1 MRNQLV
7 EVKDF
12 PGFTVGDAIKI
23 ATHRLTEQGYR
34 NIEPLP
40 PLPRRVHD
48 GLWRLSFR
56 VAVPLR
62 PEKAPYGVPDQ
73 RNESAPPPIHGPVQ
87 TEDNVNGRGRK
98 RDAPAG

>member
-1 MRNQLV
+1 MGNQLV

-23 ATHRLTEQGYR
+23 ATHRLTQQGYR

-40 PLPRRVHD
+40 PLPRRAQD

-56 VAVPLR
+56 VADPLR
-62 PEKAPYGVPDQ
+62 P
-73 RNESAPPPIHGPVQ
+73 
-87 TEDNVNGRGRK
+87 
-98 RDAPAG
+98 